1 MICVDDCG
9 EEYTCGSE
17 DARGE
22 RIANF
27 ETLLDV
33 ENIEG
38 FLGCMNGKDDKV
50 LAS

>member
-1 MICVDDCG
+1 MICVDDWG

-27 ETLLDV
+27 ETLDV